1 MPSSSAVDSATRLD
15 PQVLKK
21 LYTTHSSR
29 HWWALIYNWLIIIGT
44 ILLCEAFFNP
54 ITYFLAVL
62 LIGARMHA
70 LAILMH
76 DAAHYRFLPS
86 RKWNDAVTNWLTMFP
101 LFTTIAV
108 YRQNHLNHHRHLNT
122 EDDPDWVAKLT
133 KREFTFPKTK
143 REFVLTVLSYLFLVQ
158 GAKDAIWFLKRFQAP
173 AKKGKP
179 QEKSERLIF
188 TVLLVVLLTLTG
200 GWKLYLFYW
209 VVPYLSTFFM
219 MQYIRSV
226 AEHFGDLEY
235 EDDLSHSRTVK
246 PHWIE
251 KILIA
256 PHHVGY
262 HLEHHLYAGVP
273 FYHLP
278 DLHDALMKNEAYR
291 EKAHITHGY
300 VRGLLNELGRAQS
313 ISPIH
318 THAVTA
324 SSAG

>member
-1 MPSSSAVDSATRLD
+1 M
-15 PQVLKK
+15 
-21 LYTTHSSR
+21 
-29 HWWALIYNWLIIIGT
+29 
-44 ILLCEAFFNP
+44 
-54 ITYFLAVL
+54 
-62 LIGARMHA
+62 
-70 LAILMH
+70 
-76 DAAHYRFLPS
+76 
-86 RKWNDAVTNWLTMFP
+86 TNWLTMFP

-143 REFVLTVLSYLFLVQ
+143 REFVLTVLSYLFLIQ

-173 AKKGKP
+173 TEKGKS
-179 QEKSERLIF
+179 QKKSERLIF
-188 TVLLVVLLTLTG
+188 TVLLVVLLALTG
-200 GWKLYLFYW
+200 GWKLYLLYW

-256 PHHVGY
+256 PHNVGY

-278 DLHDALMKNEAYR
+278 DLHDALMENEAYR

-300 VRGLLNELGRAQS
+300 VRGLLNELGREQS
-313 ISPIH
+313 ISSIH
-318 THAVTA
+318 AHAVTA